1 MSNLSLKKSHHH
13 HTLRQDSTAPIF
25 DHHQQQKENIHLA
38 SLPPSQ
44 STPSLSSPPHPE
56 SSFALTQMK
65 SDTEEEE
72 DNRDR
77 NNEQTTNTNSSQ
89 RATNLNVNNRVKR
102 SESVISKKFREIWSS
117 HFDFIFSC
125 IGFAIGLG
133 NVWR

>member
-1 MSNLSLKKSHHH
+1 MSNLVVKKSHHHHH

-25 DHHQQQKENIHLA
+25 DNQQKIENTHLT
-38 SLPPSQ
+38 
-44 STPSLSSPPHPE
+44 STTPTHPE
-56 SSFALTQMK
+56 SSSYALTQMK
-65 SDTEEEE
+65 SDTEEDE
-72 DNRDR
+72 DNNRDH
-77 NNEQTTNTNSSQ
+77 NTHEQTTNTNSSQ
-89 RATNLNVNNRVKR
+89 HATNLNVNSRVKR

>member
-1 MSNLSLKKSHHH
+1 MSNLSLKKSHH

-25 DHHQQQKENIHLA
+25 DHQQQQKENIHLA
-38 SLPPSQ
+38 SLPPSL
-44 STPSLSSPPHPE
+44 STPPRPE

-72 DNRDR
+72 DNRDH
-77 NNEQTTNTNSSQ
+77 NHEQTTTTNSSQ
-89 RATNLNVNNRVKR
+89 HATNLNVNNRVKR

>member
-1 MSNLSLKKSHHH
+1 MSNLSVKKSHHH

-25 DHHQQQKENIHLA
+25 DNQQQQQKEITHLA
-38 SLPPSQ
+38 SSPPPPLSL
-44 STPSLSSPPHPE
+44 SLSSPPHPE

-65 SDTEEEE
+65 SDTEEEDE
-72 DNRDR
+72 SRDH
-77 NNEQTTNTNSSQ
+77 THGKTINSSQ
-89 RATNLNVNNRVKR
+89 HATNLNVNSRVKR
-102 SESVISKKFREIWSS
+102 SESVISKKFRENWSS